1 MNVINL
7 NLTIRGD
14 LKKYL
19 TRYVAVGRFY
29 QHSPSPSPPKLHL
42 RTHQEE
48 EKNKVEE
55 EEEPSTIIM
64 GGDSVV
70 SNDQDSL
77 LEEDFTLL
85 SSHSP
90 AALRDNRVNVENGSD
105 VGETSEEW
113 CSSRFDFEVNER
125 KTLSAYEEISQSY
138 DRFAIDSKNLKHV
151 KEKILSYKPGAWI
164 ENVGGLQTC
173 DYDVPKTTCLLL
185 VGPGG
190 SGKSSMI
197 NRISKVLE
205 DDKFAPARA
214 QVSYNLL
221 TGDGTYFLQEYMI
234 PRHST
239 SICLCDTRSLS
250 DNSNENENDRV
261 LKSWMTKGVRHGEL
275 VVRKTDSR
283 ILKKSLKCK
292 ARKNGFI
299 SSKIRKVN
307 FVIYVVNGLSVLK
320 SMKDTGARERQ
331 YIETIVQTFNSP
343 FLSFKGIFKTII
355 CFSIILFL
363 PSAYIYEL
371 RSIITNVCAENLLSV
386 SSINLMYIYS
396 NSSPLLRTCGLI
408 SPMGY
413 GLHSSLLA
421 LQHKNCLCVVY
432 VLMSQNQP
440 LICPSGNLNNNVNDC
455 WKNSNTFVSFLQP
468 KQVFRLFLLADDK
481 PVLVFTHGD
490 LLSLLDR
497 VRVRAYLGELLGIP
511 PTIQIFDIP
520 DCDDLATESTIIEM
534 LRYSLEHAERNFPRQ
549 SKVLGKVDTKFLF
562 CVVLSILVLAVAVVM
577 AYDML
582 PQLCHVLQQQAGR
595 KKYPARLKKLKVP
608 EMEFKIDWHKI
619 RYIW

>member
-1 MNVINL
+1 
-7 NLTIRGD
+7 
-14 LKKYL
+14 
-19 TRYVAVGRFY
+19 
-29 QHSPSPSPPKLHL
+29 
-42 RTHQEE
+42 
-48 EKNKVEE
+48 
-55 EEEPSTIIM
+55 M

-70 SNDQDSL
+70 SNDQDSF

-105 VGETSEEW
+105 VGETSEER

-307 FVIYVVNGLSVLK
+307 FVIYVVSGLSVLK

-343 FLSFKGIFKTII
+343 FLSFK
-355 CFSIILFL
+355 
-363 PSAYIYEL
+363 
-371 RSIITNVCAENLLSV
+371 
-386 SSINLMYIYS
+386 
-396 NSSPLLRTCGLI
+396 
-408 SPMGY
+408 
-413 GLHSSLLA
+413 
-421 LQHKNCLCVVY
+421 
-432 VLMSQNQP
+432 
-440 LICPSGNLNNNVNDC
+440 
-455 WKNSNTFVSFLQP
+455 
-468 KQVFRLFLLADDK
+468 DDK

-490 LLSLLDR
+490 LLSLPDR

-549 SKVLGKVDTKFLF
+549 SKVLGKILYLQVDTKFLF

-582 PQLCHVLQQQAGR
+582 PQPCHVLQQQACR

>member
-1 MNVINL
+1 
-7 NLTIRGD
+7 
-14 LKKYL
+14 
-19 TRYVAVGRFY
+19 
-29 QHSPSPSPPKLHL
+29 
-42 RTHQEE
+42 
-48 EKNKVEE
+48 
-55 EEEPSTIIM
+55 M

-70 SNDQDSL
+70 SNDQDSF

-90 AALRDNRVNVENGSD
+90 AA
-105 VGETSEEW
+105 
-113 CSSRFDFEVNER
+113 
-125 KTLSAYEEISQSY
+125 
-138 DRFAIDSKNLKHV
+138 
-151 KEKILSYKPGAWI
+151 LSYKPGAWI

-307 FVIYVVNGLSVLK
+307 FVIYVVSGLSVLK

-343 FLSFKGIFKTII
+343 FLSFK
-355 CFSIILFL
+355 
-363 PSAYIYEL
+363 
-371 RSIITNVCAENLLSV
+371 
-386 SSINLMYIYS
+386 
-396 NSSPLLRTCGLI
+396 
-408 SPMGY
+408 
-413 GLHSSLLA
+413 
-421 LQHKNCLCVVY
+421 
-432 VLMSQNQP
+432 
-440 LICPSGNLNNNVNDC
+440 
-455 WKNSNTFVSFLQP
+455 
-468 KQVFRLFLLADDK
+468 DDK

-490 LLSLLDR
+490 LLSLPDR

-582 PQLCHVLQQQAGR
+582 PQPCHVLQQQACR